1 MQLLSD
7 GARGFEG
14 SVAQRMAL
22 TRAQFFAGLFVLG
35 CANGLAIRM
44 VRSIAEHGW
53 LEATFGTY
61 DVSLIVLAACFAGVS
76 LILRDR
82 SDEMRRADL
91 AVAVVFIVF
100 VALPVTSLSWLAVG
114 GLSLYI
120 LLSTDTDPERRGA
133 KILLAATVPMLLMPW
148 LFGLFSK
155 FVLAADGY
163 LVGWMLGTDQNG
175 NFVDFADHSAT
186 VVVYPGCS
194 SLPNMALAFLCWVTV
209 SQYVGHRFRPR
220 DILWCLLAIVSVW
233 AVNIVRMS
241 IMGLS
246 LSNYHALHGPP
257 GDIPTNA
264 VQIFLMISIS
274 LLGARREL
282 SSRV

>member
-1 MQLLSD
+1 MQLLSER
-7 GARGFEG
+7 AQG
-14 SVAQRMAL
+14 SRVPYAQL
-22 TRAQFFAGLFVLG
+22 TRAQFFGGLFVLG

-44 VRSIAEHGW
+44 ARSVSDHGW

-76 LILRDR
+76 LVLRGGDDTIR
-82 SDEMRRADL
+82 YADL
-91 AVAVVFIVF
+91 AVAAVFVAL
-100 VALPVTSLSWLAVG
+100 VALPVTSMSWLAVG
-114 GLSLYI
+114 ALALYI
-120 LLSTDTDPERRGA
+120 LLFTTVGEEGRRGV

-148 LFGLFSK
+148 LFGIFSR
-155 FVLAADGY
+155 FVLAADGL
-163 LVGWMLGTDQNG
+163 LVGWMLGTDRNG

-209 SQYVGHRFRPR
+209 SQFVGHRWRPV
-220 DILWCLLAIVSVW
+220 DAFWCLLAIASVW

-246 LSNYHALHGPP
+246 LSYYHTLHGTA

-264 VQIFLMISIS
+264 VQIVLMVAIS
-274 LLGARREL
+274 LLGVRREL
-282 SSRV
+282 SSRA